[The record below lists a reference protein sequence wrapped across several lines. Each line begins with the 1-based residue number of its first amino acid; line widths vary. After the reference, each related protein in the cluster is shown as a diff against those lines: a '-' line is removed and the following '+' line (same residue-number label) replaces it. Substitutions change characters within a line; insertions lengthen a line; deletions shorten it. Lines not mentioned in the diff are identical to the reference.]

1 MLKVIA
7 MLTNVTETS
16 LEAFAELKQSST
28 LQDQQRKIIAV
39 MQPQQTY
46 TRRALAALAK
56 LETST
61 ASARINAMLNTHIV
75 VVGKTKDP
83 LTRKTV
89 EALQLKVA

>member
-1 MLKVIA
+1 MA
-7 MLTNVTETS
+7 ETS
-16 LEAFAELKQSST
+16 LDAFGDIKQSGE
-28 LQDQQRKIIAV
+28 LQEQQRKIISV
-39 MQPQQTY
+39 MQPEQTY

-61 ASARINAMLNTHIV
+61 ASARINSLLDTHIV

>member
-1 MLKVIA
+1 MLS
-7 MLTNVTETS
+7 NVTETS
-16 LEAFAELKQSST
+16 LDAFAELKKSST
-28 LQDQQRKIIAV
+28 LQDQQRQIIDV
-39 MQPQQTY
+39 MQPQHTY

-61 ASARINAMLNTHIV
+61 ASARINSLLDTHIV

>member
-1 MLKVIA
+1 MEIA
-7 MLTNVTETS
+7 MLTNVTDTS
-16 LEAFAELKQSST
+16 LDAFADLKQSST
-28 LQDQQRKIIAV
+28 LQEQQRKIISV
-39 MQPQQTY
+39 MQPEHTY
-46 TRRALAALAK
+46 TRRALAALAR

-61 ASARINAMLNTHIV
+61 ASARINSLLDTHIV

>member
-1 MLKVIA
+1 

-16 LEAFAELKQSST
+16 LEAFAELKHSST

-39 MQPQQTY
+39 MKPEQTY

-61 ASARINAMLNTHIV
+61 ASARINSLLDTHIV

-89 EALQLKVA
+89 EALQLKA

>member
-1 MLKVIA
+1 MRNHMA
-7 MLTNVTETS
+7 ETS
-16 LEAFAELKQSST
+16 LDAFADIKQSGE
-28 LQDQQRKIIAV
+28 LQDQQRKIISV
-39 MQPQQTY
+39 MQPEHVY

-61 ASARINAMLNTHIV
+61 ASARINSLLGTHIK

-83 LTRKTV
+83 LTQKTV

>member
-1 MLKVIA
+1 MRNHMA
-7 MLTNVTETS
+7 ETS
-16 LEAFAELKQSST
+16 LDAFGDIKQSGE
-28 LQDQQRKIIAV
+28 LQEQQRKIISV
-39 MQPQQTY
+39 MQPEQTY

-61 ASARINAMLNTHIV
+61 ASARINSLLDTHIV

>member
-1 MLKVIA
+1 MLS
-7 MLTNVTETS
+7 NVTETS
-16 LEAFAELKQSST
+16 LDAFAELKQSGE
-28 LQDQQRKIIAV
+28 LQDQQRKIISV
-39 MQPQQTY
+39 MQPERTY
-46 TRRALAALAK
+46 TRRSLAALAK

-61 ASARINAMLNTHIV
+61 ASARINSLLDTHIV